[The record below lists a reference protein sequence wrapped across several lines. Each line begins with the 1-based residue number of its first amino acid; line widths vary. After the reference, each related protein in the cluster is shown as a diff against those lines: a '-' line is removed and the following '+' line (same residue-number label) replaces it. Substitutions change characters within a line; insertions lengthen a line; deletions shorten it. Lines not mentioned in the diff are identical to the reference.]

1 MVAGG
6 RAAVQKWSRLWRAA
20 VRIPPAGK
28 RDLPAWL
35 RLLRRSELMQAT
47 SGARAHR
54 PIAHLPVEE
63 RTPEGKT
70 RISCASPRCAAW
82 VPRPCQS
89 PREAQFWYDRHI
101 TQPLTY
107 HL

>member
-1 MVAGG
+1 MIPVVAG
-6 RAAVQKWSRLWRAA
+6 SRSIL
-20 VRIPPAGK
+20 PAGRK
-28 RDLPAWL
+28 DQHAWL

-47 SGARAHR
+47 TDTRPLR
-54 PIAHLPVEE
+54 PITHLPVEE

-70 RISCASPRCAAW
+70 RINCASPHCAAW

-89 PREAQFWYDRHI
+89 QREAQFWYDRHI
-101 TQPLTY
+101 TQPLTH